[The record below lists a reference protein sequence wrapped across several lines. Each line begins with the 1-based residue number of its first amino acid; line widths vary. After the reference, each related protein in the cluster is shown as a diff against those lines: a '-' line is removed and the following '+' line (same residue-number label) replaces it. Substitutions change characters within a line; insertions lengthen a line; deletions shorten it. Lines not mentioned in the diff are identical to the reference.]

1 MASSRGEIRVAV
13 AHGPGAGRFLAMAL
27 VDALQS
33 GVPLVAVSAS
43 RTSGPAHRVGVTGVD
58 FVFHQEDAEREEVIR
73 AGLRQDGRVVSA
85 EILRRVVRMRYA
97 PYQAAD
103 ELLAAVRSGQA
114 VAELHWQYPPDT
126 EPRGILSI
134 TMRADHRFQ
143 IACGPLRNG
152 P

>member
-1 MASSRGEIRVAV
+1 MGNSISELRVAV

-43 RTSGPAHRVGVTGVD
+43 RSSGPAHRVGVTGVD
-58 FVFHQEDAEREEVIR
+58 FVFYQGDGEREEVIR
-73 AGLRQDGRVVSA
+73 AGLAQDGRVVSA
-85 EILRRVVRMRYA
+85 EILRRRPRMQYA

-114 VAELHWQYPPDT
+114 VAELHWQYPPET
-126 EPRGILSI
+126 EPHGILSI
-134 TMRADHRFQ
+134 TMRSDHRFQ
-143 IACGPLRNG
+143 IACGPHLSG
-152 P
+152 S